1 MGFLIRKLL
10 SFTRRPKVRFA
21 RLMMCNRR
29 NGKGSV
35 RNAQFVGFL
44 ESSGFRRNDPV
55 RHERVMSRRRRIVQV
70 VAILL
75 FAGFI
80 WIMLESAH
88 ALSLF

>member
-1 MGFLIRKLL
+1 
-10 SFTRRPKVRFA
+10 
-21 RLMMCNRR
+21 MMSGGR

-55 RHERVMSRRRRIVQV
+55 RHERIMSRRRRVVQV
-70 VAILL
+70 LALLL
-75 FAGFI
+75 FAGFV
-80 WIMLESAH
+80 WVMLESAH